1 MPISVTGKSTEPAIL
16 ASRVMNH
23 SGHAKG
29 FTLIELLVVIAIIA
43 IVTASVLLSINVVGD
58 DREARTEARRLASL
72 VEVALD
78 EALMQGRDFGLELSS
93 SGYRFVEYDPLTLSW
108 AEVIGDDT
116 LRLRSLPEGVSM
128 QLFMEDKRV
137 PLAEQFEEIE
147 ESASGSVNANAY
159 APHLLIFSSGDLT
172 PFELHIARQQMEQ
185 PIVVTGDL
193 LGKLE
198 ITTGAEL

>member
-1 MPISVTGKSTEPAIL
+1 MK
-16 ASRVMNH
+16 H
-23 SGHAKG
+23 SGRAQG

-43 IVTASVLLSINVVGD
+43 IVTASVLLSINIVGD

-93 SGYRFVEYDPLTLSW
+93 GGYRFVEYDPLTLSW
-108 AEVIGDDT
+108 AEVFGDDT
-116 LRLRSLPEGVSM
+116 LRLRTLPDGVSL

-137 PLAEQFEEIE
+137 PLDDKFEEIE
-147 ESASGSVNANAY
+147 ESDAGSVNANAY

-172 PFELHIARQQMEQ
+172 PFELHIARDQMEQ

-198 ITTGAEL
+198 ITTGEEL

>member
-1 MPISVTGKSTEPAIL
+1 
-16 ASRVMNH
+16 MNH
-23 SGHAKG
+23 SGRAKG

-43 IVTASVLLSINVVGD
+43 IVTASVILSINVVGD

-93 SGYRFVEYDPLTLSW
+93 GGYRFVEYDPLTLTW
-108 AEVIGDDT
+108 AEIIGDDT
-116 LRLRSLPEGVSM
+116 LRLRSLPEGVTL

-137 PLAEQFEEIE
+137 PLAAEFEEIE
-147 ESASGSVNANAY
+147 EAESGSANANAY

-193 LGKLE
+193 LGTLE
-198 ITTGAEL
+198 ITTGEEL